1 MNKNKDIMDVWNSS
15 TPMDATMLH
24 SAGSVLEKAEAK
36 ENAVRK
42 ARRAWISSVMT
53 LMVVALGT
61 GIYVKNN
68 APVRLVA
75 EGQKQHYELPDGS
88 SIWLNRSSS
97 LSYKSSFGK
106 SERRVKLTGEAFFDV
121 AKDSRA
127 FVVETGRMDITVHGT
142 RFTVSAYKDRA
153 QTAWLEE
160 GSIAV
165 KGRGLSETLLSP
177 DQRVSFD
184 NGQWTVADEAASS
197 HTSWIQDRLVMN
209 NRPLSEIVN
218 SLEHWYGTALTVSDA
233 EAAGRT
239 YLSLTVRSEDL
250 DSILESINLISDVK
264 VSR

>member
-1 MNKNKDIMDVWNSS
+1 MKNNNIVKEAWNNSMPLDS
-15 TPMDATMLH
+15 AMLH
-24 SAGSVLEKAEAK
+24 SAQNVLEKAEAK
-36 ENAVRK
+36 ERAVRK
-42 ARRAWISSVMT
+42 ARAVWMSST
-53 LMVVALGT
+53 LALAIVAFGT
-61 GIYVKNN
+61 GLFVKME
-68 APVRLVA
+68 APVRLIA
-75 EGQKQHYELPDGS
+75 EGEKQHYELSDGS
-88 SIWLNRSSS
+88 SIWLNRNSS
-97 LSYKSSFGK
+97 LSYKTSFNRQ
-106 SERRVKLTGEAFFDV
+106 ERRVKLSGEAFFDV
-121 AKDSRA
+121 CKDSRP
-127 FVVETGRMDITVHGT
+127 FVVETDRMDITVHGT
-142 RFTVSAYKDRA
+142 KFTVSAYKDRA

-184 NGQWTVADEAASS
+184 NGQWTVVDEAASS